1 MLVLRRWRW
10 DHLVTEQ
17 ILALALMLNPAHDRA
32 AQAHMARLA
41 GRLGFIAC
49 HLPLGED
56 SALSSSD
63 MELLIAAA
71 EPALIVIDHGPPI
84 EGESDVVGIVR
95 STDPEA
101 IRRARARLDEG
112 EDKRPLIV
120 AVPLSIGRTMN
131 EAVARA
137 DLDPRFVGDAHPR
150 VSGIFGTFEQAQ
162 EQVLVIAQAGAE
174 VLLVTVPDERDVADV
189 LAQTRALVVGA
200 APVIFGSKTEN
211 SHCSPT
217 S

>member
-1 MLVLRRWRW
+1 MLRRWRW

-32 AQAHMARLA
+32 VQAHMARLA
-41 GRLGFIAC
+41 GRLGFVAC

-56 SALSSSD
+56 ATLSSS
-63 MELLIAAA
+63 ELEVLISAA
-71 EPALIVIDHGPPI
+71 EPALLIIDHAPSNDD
-84 EGESDVVGIVR
+84 EVDAVGMVR
-95 STDPEA
+95 TADPEV
-101 IRRARARLDEG
+101 IRRARARLDG
-112 EDKRPLIV
+112 DEDNRPLIV

-162 EQVLVIAQAGAE
+162 EQVLAIAQAGAE

-200 APVIFGSKTEN
+200 APVMLGR
-211 SHCSPT
+211 
-217 S
+217 

>member
-1 MLVLRRWRW
+1 MLVLRRLRW

-32 AQAHMARLA
+32 SQAHMARLA

-56 SALSSSD
+56 ATLSASD
-63 MELLIAAA
+63 MEVLISAA
-71 EPALIVIDHGPPI
+71 EPALLVIDHGTSSDD
-84 EGESDVVGIVR
+84 EVDVVGIVR
-95 STDPEA
+95 TADPKV
-101 IRRARARLDEG
+101 IRRARAQLDEG
-112 EDKRPLIV
+112 EDNRPLIV

-162 EQVLVIAQAGAE
+162 EQVLAIAQAGAE

-200 APVIFGSKTEN
+200 TPVILGR
-211 SHCSPT
+211 
-217 S
+217 

>member
-1 MLVLRRWRW
+1 MLVLRRLRW

-84 EGESDVVGIVR
+84 EGEGDVVGIVR

-120 AVPLSIGRTMN
+120 AVPLLFWPTESKFPLTVPPVCSI
-131 EAVARA
+131 VPVPP
-137 DLDPRFVGDAHPR
+137 LDPTATFLPLYEPPAVTFSVPVAPVVSPR
-150 VSGIFGTFEQAQ
+150 INVS
-162 EQVLVIAQAGAE
+162 
-174 VLLVTVPDERDVADV
+174 
-189 LAQTRALVVGA
+189 LVVNKPPFPISSV
-200 APVIFGSKTEN
+200 PV
-211 SHCSPT
+211 SPLF
-217 S
+217 

>member
-1 MLVLRRWRW
+1 
-10 DHLVTEQ
+10 
-17 ILALALMLNPAHDRA
+17 MLNPAHDRA
-32 AQAHMARLA
+32 SQAHMARLA

-56 SALSSSD
+56 ATLSASD
-63 MELLIAAA
+63 MEVLISAA
-71 EPALIVIDHGPPI
+71 EPALLVIDHGTS
-84 EGESDVVGIVR
+84 SDDEVDAVGIVR
-95 STDPEA
+95 SADPDV

-112 EDKRPLIV
+112 EDNRPLIV
-120 AVPLSIGRTMN
+120 AVPISIGRTMN

-162 EQVLVIAQAGAE
+162 EQVLAIAQAGAE

-200 APVIFGSKTEN
+200 TPVILGR
-211 SHCSPT
+211 
-217 S
+217 

>member
-32 AQAHMARLA
+32 SQAHMARLA

-56 SALSSSD
+56 ATLSASD
-63 MELLIAAA
+63 MEVLISAA
-71 EPALIVIDHGPPI
+71 EPALLVIDHGTSSDD
-84 EGESDVVGIVR
+84 EVDVVGIVR
-95 STDPEA
+95 TADPKV

-112 EDKRPLIV
+112 EDNRPLIV
-120 AVPLSIGRTMN
+120 AVPISIGRTMN

-162 EQVLVIAQAGAE
+162 EQVLAIAQAGAE

-189 LAQTRALVVGA
+189 LAQTRALVVGST
-200 APVIFGSKTEN
+200 PVILGR
-211 SHCSPT
+211 
-217 S
+217 

>member
-32 AQAHMARLA
+32 SQAHMARLA

-56 SALSSSD
+56 ATLSASD
-63 MELLIAAA
+63 MEVLISAA
-71 EPALIVIDHGPPI
+71 EPALLVIDHGTSSDD
-84 EGESDVVGIVR
+84 EVDVVGIVR
-95 STDPEA
+95 TADPKV

-112 EDKRPLIV
+112 EDNRPLIV

-162 EQVLVIAQAGAE
+162 EQVLAIAQAGAE

-200 APVIFGSKTEN
+200 TPVILGR
-211 SHCSPT
+211 
-217 S
+217 